1 MLCDGAIT
9 GEKMKEIVDVISK
22 KHLKGVSPSIMA
34 MIVDLQVFERNS
46 QISKFLM
53 SNLLAF
59 VNF

>member
-1 MLCDGAIT
+1 
-9 GEKMKEIVDVISK
+9 
-22 KHLKGVSPSIMA
+22 MA
-34 MIVDLQVFERNS
+34 MIVDLQIFERNS

>member
-1 MLCDGAIT
+1 
-9 GEKMKEIVDVISK
+9 MKEIVDVISK